1 MNKKIL
7 IGIILKKKNN
17 KIPIILCEFDNITT
31 YINENNTIIQETHLE
46 INNIQEIFYSKIQ
59 FISWLKNNGNY
70 GKIPFNKC
78 WNDKLYDYIQQN
90 NITYLNNIL

>member
-46 INNIQEIFYSKIQ
+46 INNIQEIFNSKI
-59 FISWLKNNGNY
+59 
-70 GKIPFNKC
+70 
-78 WNDKLYDYIQQN
+78 
-90 NITYLNNIL
+90 

>member
-17 KIPIILCEFDNITT
+17 KIPIILCKFNNITT

-46 INNIQEIFYSKIQ
+46 INNIQEIFNSKI
-59 FISWLKNNGNY
+59 
-70 GKIPFNKC
+70 
-78 WNDKLYDYIQQN
+78 
-90 NITYLNNIL
+90 